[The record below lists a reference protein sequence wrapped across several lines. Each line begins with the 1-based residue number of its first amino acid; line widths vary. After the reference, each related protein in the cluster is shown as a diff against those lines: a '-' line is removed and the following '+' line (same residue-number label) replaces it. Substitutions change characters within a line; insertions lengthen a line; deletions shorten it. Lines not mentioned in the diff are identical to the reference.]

1 MMPGAFSA
9 KTTPEPG
16 RIIGR
21 TEPSSA
27 RYWVICRQPWHTV
40 LGGVAV
46 LSIIRDSIAT
56 TIAERILPQS
66 FLGSSS

>member
-1 MMPGAFSA
+1 MMPGDFSA

-27 RYWVICRQPWHTV
+27 RYWVICLQPWHTV
-40 LGGVAV
+40 LVGVAV

-56 TIAERILPQS
+56 VIAERNLPRS
-66 FLGSSS
+66 FVGFVS